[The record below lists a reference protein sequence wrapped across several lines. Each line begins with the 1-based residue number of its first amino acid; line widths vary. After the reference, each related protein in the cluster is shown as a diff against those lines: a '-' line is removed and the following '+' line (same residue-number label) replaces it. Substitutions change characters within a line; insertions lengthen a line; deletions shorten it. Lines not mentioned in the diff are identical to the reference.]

1 MNMPLLFTQFC
12 DLLSA
17 LEYYSTRDPPLLT
30 AKLREKNSETIKSW
44 FTAHPTSISST
55 EVDTVALL
63 SALFP
68 AKRTDRIYCIK
79 SPSLTRSLRRWLGLG
94 ASRWPHLDQW
104 QMPGRGDLSDCVER
118 VLQQAEFPIPHNK
131 DRVTLDQVDDAL
143 ATVAARCRFSAPK
156 VRARDMDKDEEV
168 GKSLE
173 NIYRRLQSREAKW
186 FTRLILKDFS
196 RLDLPEKFVY
206 ACIDPRLCVGMRM
219 YHDFESAI
227 AELKSLPASQ
237 IMDFTRGGFTL
248 QCANDAN
255 LLPPRIGVKI
265 GPPRW
270 IKAKGGV
277 KHAVSVINGRTMS
290 VERKHDGEYCQIH
303 IDLSQGANCI
313 QIFSK
318 SGKDSTEDRKGVHQA
333 IKNGL
338 RIGRPDCIFSQK
350 CILEGEI
357 LVYSDRTRGILD
369 FHKIRKHVSRSG
381 SFLGTALD
389 SQYAFLNS
397 MRLMLIRPQTTPL
410 GTPDDY
416 VL

>member
-1 MNMPLLFTQFC
+1 MPLLFTHFC

-17 LEYYSTRDPPLLT
+17 LEDYSTRDPPLLP
-30 AKLREKNSETIKSW
+30 AKLRQKNGETITSW
-44 FTAHPTSISST
+44 FKAHPVSINSPD
-55 EVDTVALL
+55 VDAAAVL

-68 AKRTDRIYCIK
+68 AKRTDRIYSIK
-79 SPSLTRSLRRWLGLG
+79 PPSLTRSLRRWLDLG
-94 ASRWPHLDQW
+94 SSRWPQLDQW
-104 QMPGRGDLSDCVER
+104 QTPGRGDLSDCVER
-118 VLQQAEFPIPHNK
+118 ILQHAEFPIPHYK
-131 DRVTLDQVDDAL
+131 DHVTLDQVDNAL

-156 VRARDMDKDEEV
+156 VRAREMDKDEEV
-168 GKSLE
+168 SKSLE

-196 RLDLPEKFVY
+196 RLDLPENLVY
-206 ACIDPRLCVGMRM
+206 ACVDPRLRVAMQM

-237 IMDFTRGGFTL
+237 VIDHTRGGFTQ
-248 QCANDAN
+248 QCANDAY
-255 LLPPRIGVKI
+255 LLPPRTGVKL
-265 GPPRW
+265 GPPKW

-303 IDLSQGANCI
+303 VDLSKGEDCI

-318 SGKDSTEDRKGVHQA
+318 SGKDSTEDRRGVHQA
-333 IKNGL
+333 IKDGL
-338 RIGRPDCIFSQK
+338 RIGRPDCTFSEK
-350 CILEGEI
+350 CILEGEL
-357 LVYSDRTRGILD
+357 LVYSDRTKGTLE

-389 SQYAFLNS
+389 SQYAYVIWSVGGDFAD
-397 MRLMLIRPQTTPL
+397 LILDHTIGNTL
-410 GTPDDY
+410 
-416 VL
+416 